1 MVEISRVPE
10 VDMGRAQVNILHN
23 IPFLDHE
30 TLDALNSISGKIVE
44 IEGGLG
50 FVSEELSKKNDVVLV
65 EEQYL
70 FLNYRNQ
77 IFPKSQVRIMNVW
90 PGRLDLPAP
99 FYDWAI
105 IHGLT
110 WLAVAKRLAKVVI
123 NIKTKEVYYG
133 EVPLIDPEEFRAEP
147 KDENVMQGPEEGP
160 GNDLSDVELEESVG
174 YRQDT
179 GITHLESLG
188 GLE

>member
-1 MVEISRVPE
+1 MEISRVPE
-10 VDMGRAQVNILHN
+10 IDMGRAQVNILHN
-23 IPFLDHE
+23 IPFLDNE
-30 TLDALNSISGKIVE
+30 TLDALNNISGKIVE

-65 EEQYL
+65 EEHYL

-77 IFPKSQVRIMNVW
+77 IFPSSKVKVMNVW
-90 PGRLDLPAP
+90 PGRLDLPTP

-105 IHGLT
+105 IHSPT
-110 WLAVAKRLAKVVI
+110 WLAIAKRLAKVVI

-133 EVPLIDPEEFRAEP
+133 EVPLIDSEEFRAES
-147 KDENVMQGPEEGP
+147 KNEDVMQGPEEGP
-160 GNDLSDVELEESVG
+160 GDDFSDVELEESTG

-179 GITHLESLG
+179 GITHIEPLGDLE
-188 GLE
+188 